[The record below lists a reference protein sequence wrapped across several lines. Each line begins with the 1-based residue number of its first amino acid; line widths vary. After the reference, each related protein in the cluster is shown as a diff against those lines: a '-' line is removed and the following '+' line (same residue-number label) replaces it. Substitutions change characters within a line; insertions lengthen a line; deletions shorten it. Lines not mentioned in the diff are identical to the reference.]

1 MTIRPD
7 AILIAGPNGAG
18 KTTFAREFLQVRYPA
33 ASFVNADEIQ
43 REAPAFAHPVAAGK
57 ELLRRVEE
65 LVARRST
72 FAVETTLASRHYVRR
87 LREWSVLG
95 YRTTLHFIELPSADF
110 AVRRV
115 ATRVAA
121 GGHAVPELDIRRRF
135 TRGRELFTSV
145 YRPLV
150 DRWYHWASDDRG
162 LRLEGKS
169 D

>member
-1 MTIRPD
+1 
-7 AILIAGPNGAG
+7 
-18 KTTFAREFLQVRYPA
+18 
-33 ASFVNADEIQ
+33 
-43 REAPAFAHPVAAGK
+43 
-57 ELLRRVEE
+57 
-65 LVARRST
+65 
-72 FAVETTLASRHYVRR
+72 VRR

-162 LRLEGKS
+162 LRLEGKP